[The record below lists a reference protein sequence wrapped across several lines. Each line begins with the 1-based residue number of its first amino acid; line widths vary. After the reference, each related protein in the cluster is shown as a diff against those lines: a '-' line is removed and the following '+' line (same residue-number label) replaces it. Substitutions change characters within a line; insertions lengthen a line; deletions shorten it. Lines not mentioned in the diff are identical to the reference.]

1 MQSIGHFKSKR
12 TILFPS
18 KSRKYQLKIIFKSLY
33 FFLGTLDEDTQEGME
48 LEDSNAD
55 SEIPVEDF
63 LEKIDPELFYDD
75 KGGIISEDIFQFG
88 PILKKTNQ
96 IIVPQLSTLG
106 SKAEWHVAAL
116 FFESRLAGVLAKV
129 RIFWEAHKIWKNL
142 PHDLDVY

>member
-1 MQSIGHFKSKR
+1 MQSIGYFKSKR

-55 SEIPVEDF
+55 SDIPVEDVKDF
-63 LEKIDPELFYDD
+63 LEKIDPELFNDD

-88 PILKKTNQ
+88 PIG
-96 IIVPQLSTLG
+96 VRSCVSSP
-106 SKAEWHVAAL
+106 
-116 FFESRLAGVLAKV
+116 FSRCTPVLD
-129 RIFWEAHKIWKNL
+129 WSE
-142 PHDLDVY
+142 